1 MLNVLFTSNQTKEVH
16 KVKIDKRKCVL
27 LFVLI
32 AAMLFASTAMAS
44 SEKPTGTVSVELKS
58 VAIGIGGE
66 WGHGVL
72 TFQGKEY
79 KFKMSGFSVVDVGI
93 SSISATGHV
102 YHLKNVSDFAGT
114 YSAAEAGI
122 AVGAGAGAQAM
133 ENQNGVVMKLTST
146 KAGIKFKLAAEGVKL
161 EMVE

>member
-1 MLNVLFTSNQTKEVH
+1 MYHSHQTKEVH
-16 KVKIDKRKCVL
+16 KVKIEKRKCVL
-27 LFVLI
+27 SFVLI

-44 SEKPTGTVSVELKS
+44 GEKPSGTISVELKS

-79 KFKMSGFSVVDVGI
+79 KLKMSDFSVVDVGI
-93 SSISATGHV
+93 ASVSAEGHV
-102 YHLKNVSDFAGT
+102 YHLKNVSEFAGT

-122 AVGAGAGAQAM
+122 AVGAGAGASTM
-133 ENQNGVVMKLTST
+133 KNQNGVIMSLTSKKIRRT
-146 KAGIKFKLAAEGVKL
+146 N
-161 EMVE
+161 

>member
-1 MLNVLFTSNQTKEVH
+1 MYHSHQTKEVH
-16 KVKIDKRKCVL
+16 KVKIEKRKCVL
-27 LFVLI
+27 SFVLI

-44 SEKPTGTVSVELKS
+44 GEKPSGTISVELKS

-79 KFKMSGFSVVDVGI
+79 KLKMSGFSVVDVGI
-93 SSISATGHV
+93 ASVSAEGHV
-102 YHLKNVSDFAGT
+102 YHLKNVSEFAGT

-122 AVGAGAGAQAM
+122 AVGAGAGASTM
-133 ENQNGVVMKLTST
+133 KNQNGVIMSLTSKKIRRT
-146 KAGIKFKLAAEGVKL
+146 N
-161 EMVE
+161 

>member
-1 MLNVLFTSNQTKEVH
+1 
-16 KVKIDKRKCVL
+16 VKIEKRKCIL

-32 AAMLFASTAMAS
+32 AAMLFASTAMAKG
-44 SEKPTGTVSVELKS
+44 EKPSGTVSIELTS
-58 VAIGIGGE
+58 VAVGIGGT
-66 WGHGVL
+66 WGNGVL

-79 KFKMSGFSVVDVGI
+79 KFKMNGFSVVDVGV
-93 SSISATGHV
+93 SKISATGHV
-102 YHLKNVSDFAGT
+102 YHLKNMSDFAGT

-146 KAGIKFKLAAEGVKL
+146 KAGIKFKLAAEGVKVEL
-161 EMVE
+161 E

>member
-1 MLNVLFTSNQTKEVH
+1 MYHSHQTKEVH
-16 KVKIDKRKCVL
+16 KVKIEKRKCVL
-27 LFVLI
+27 SFVLI

-44 SEKPTGTVSVELKS
+44 GEKPSGTISVELKS

-79 KFKMSGFSVVDVGI
+79 KLKMSGFSVVDVGI
-93 SSISATGHV
+93 ASVSAEGHV
-102 YHLKNVSDFAGT
+102 YHLKNVSEFAGT

-122 AVGAGAGAQAM
+122 AVGAGAGASTM
-133 ENQNGVVMKLTST
+133 KNQNGVIMSLTSKKIRRT
-146 KAGIKFKLAAEGVKL
+146 T
-161 EMVE
+161 